1 MLKGR
6 HELSGMLR
14 VWVELGVVGYQ
25 IPSFIIYE
33 MILWACG
40 QIYGIDIMILIIAWI
55 WVKCFSFDSDQSLS
69 LLTLIIFVIWE
80 FGLMNMV
87 SYGYRRVV
95 GTWLPKYIY
104 ICYV

>member
-25 IPSFIIYE
+25 IPSFIIYG

-40 QIYGIDIMILIIAWI
+40 QIYGIDIMILIIA
-55 WVKCFSFDSDQSLS
+55 
-69 LLTLIIFVIWE
+69 
-80 FGLMNMV
+80 
-87 SYGYRRVV
+87 
-95 GTWLPKYIY
+95 
-104 ICYV
+104 